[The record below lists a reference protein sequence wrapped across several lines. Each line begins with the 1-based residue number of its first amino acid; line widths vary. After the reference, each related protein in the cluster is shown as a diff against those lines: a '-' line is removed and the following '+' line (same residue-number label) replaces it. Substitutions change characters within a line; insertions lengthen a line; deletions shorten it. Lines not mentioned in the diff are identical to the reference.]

1 LEAANEAVRLGQPAH
16 EVLALQTAARFGDRT
31 VAERLA
37 RLAGAVQ
44 GPRVRAAA
52 AHAAAL
58 AAGDG
63 VGLGNASLQL
73 EEMGDVLAAADAAA
87 QAVAAFEF
95 AGRSSR
101 AAAASTRAQRLSEEC
116 EGALTPALV
125 AVARPLPLTAREREV
140 VSLAAQNL
148 SNREI
153 AARLYVSVRTVE
165 GHLYNASVKL
175 GTNSRREL
183 ATMLTG
189 P

>member
-44 GPRVRAAA
+44 GPRVRAA

-116 EGALTPALV
+116 EGAVTPALL

-165 GHLYNASVKL
+165 GHLYNASVKF